1 MPDLCTK
8 LLLALVGEEITYIAK
23 QVVFFFFPQLPEA
36 TQHKPVVK
44 VIGDLGEGMPER
56 NKKNKTNSKPS
67 NCKNCGLFLVIF
79 LET

>member
-8 LLLALVGEEITYIAK
+8 LLLAFVGEEITYIAK
-23 QVVFFFFPQLPEA
+23 QDFFIFPQLPEA

-56 NKKNKTNSKPS
+56 NKRTKTNPKPS
-67 NCKNCGLFLVIF
+67 SCKNCGLFL
-79 LET
+79 